1 MPLAIFDLDNTLLN
15 GDSDYAWG
23 QFVADKGLVD
33 SDNYR
38 SANETFFRAY
48 QSGELDIVAYQEFVL
63 EAVSRFSLDEID
75 ALHREF
81 MATKIR
87 PMRLQKADRLLR
99 KHRKKGD
106 LLVVITATNRF
117 ISGPIARAM
126 EVEELIAT
134 EGKIRKK
141 HFTGKIKGT
150 PCYREG
156 KVKRLDQW
164 LRDNG
169 QSLKGSHFYS
179 DSHNDLP
186 LLKLVSHPVAVDPD
200 DTLRKYAKRLNWP
213 VISLRE
219 PAPSH

>member
-1 MPLAIFDLDNTLLN
+1 MALAIFDLDNTLLN

-33 SDNYR
+33 SDKYR
-38 SANETFFRAY
+38 SANESFFRAY

-106 LLVVITATNRF
+106 MLMIITATNRF
-117 ISGPIARAM
+117 IAGPIARAM

-134 EGKIRKK
+134 EGKISKN
-141 HFTGKIKGT
+141 HFTGKIKDT

-156 KVKRLDQW
+156 KVKRLEHW

-169 QSLKGSHFYS
+169 HSLKGSYFYS

-186 LLKLVSHPVAVDPD
+186 LLKAVSNPVAVDPD
-200 DTLRKYAKRLNWP
+200 DTLRKYAGRMKWP
-213 VISLRE
+213 VISLR
-219 PAPSH
+219 